1 MALARSLGAQVPEG
15 EMPCDCDLRD
25 PCLAQ
30 SESQTL
36 NVLVWVGSAAAPDA
50 VEEATVADWLDSRAD
65 AEAIPV
71 VPSGQKPDVVAP
83 TRLRDR
89 QVVWWGASA
98 DQAALDVF
106 AAAQVVTAERSV
118 FISYSHADGMELAHA
133 VFRVLSEARFSV
145 FLDAF
150 ALAPG
155 ADFAERIEHRLLN
168 AAFLVLIETPGALA
182 SPWVVTR
189 EFGFARR
196 YRLGVAAVSP
206 DAAGPKLTGIGK
218 ARRWVLPNG
227 SLDVSG
233 GGGPVLKQPGAG
245 DLRDFVSR
253 HHAAAMLRR
262 SRALD
267 RGLRAALRRYGFA
280 DTAVRRIAGGLGV
293 DAAGRRVAVSLRPR
307 PASLVD
313 MHAAADAA
321 ASGFDCGAMISAT
334 PRGRPEREALQWVAD
349 EADLVR
355 WDEGRLLSFARDLAG
370 GAICT

>member
-1 MALARSLGAQVPEG
+1 MVGEPTESRSGCDLLVQSQEEAECRGFRGIAVARPVRLLIHSSSATTQQAARELFDALMALARSLGAQVPEG

-182 SPWVVTR
+182 SGGDARVRVRAPLQ
-189 EFGFARR
+189 ARR
-196 YRLGVAAVSP
+196 RGGLTGRSGAEAHGHREGAPVGAPQRVARRLGWRR
-206 DAAGPKLTGIGK
+206 
-218 ARRWVLPNG
+218 ARP
-227 SLDVSG
+227 
-233 GGGPVLKQPGAG
+233 Q
-245 DLRDFVSR
+245 
-253 HHAAAMLRR
+253 
-262 SRALD
+262 
-267 RGLRAALRRYGFA
+267 
-280 DTAVRRIAGGLGV
+280 T
-293 DAAGRRVAVSLRPR
+293 AGRRR
-307 PASLVD
+307 
-313 MHAAADAA
+313 
-321 ASGFDCGAMISAT
+321 
-334 PRGRPEREALQWVAD
+334 
-349 EADLVR
+349 
-355 WDEGRLLSFARDLAG
+355 LAG
-370 GAICT
+370 LR